1 MTFLNGLLAFG
12 AAAFTIPL
20 LIHLLH
26 RNRYVTLDW
35 GAMHLL
41 QFSRSVNAKRVQ
53 WQQLLLLF
61 LRCLLPILLALAM
74 SRPLFQS
81 WLSTNGP
88 TPLSIAILIDDS
100 MSMFARDTTGP
111 ANKSV
116 EDTNLLVGRTPR
128 FAKAC
133 SAAIEILAGLPA
145 GSNAAVLLS
154 GTKPETV
161 NGQVPEELAI
171 QLEQLMDRTVPAGE
185 LDLESSLRLALD
197 WLSKS
202 QHTRRQLVVVSDYQT
217 KDWSKLSNES
227 TIELVEIIQKQDVVP
242 EFAMLNIAPTRDE
255 KPSNLSI
262 HSVLS
267 APSIV
272 AAGQECVINTTIGN
286 HGDQDC
292 NDVPI
297 AVYANDVEIDRQ
309 RISLP
314 ANTTAIVRS
323 RWAPQQLGDQ
333 LLRSQILRDDLLAA
347 DNTLSSVLVVQEPMQ
362 ILLVDGDRKSEPM
375 QSETDFLRLALSPFS
390 ILHGE
395 KGDLFITKSIQPN
408 ELSEPLLNAARV
420 VCLCNVAELSEPQ
433 QRWLR
438 DFVDKG
444 NGLMV
449 FLGDRVRIDQYQSWP
464 SVAKGGL
471 KIANLSARS
480 SVKSVDN
487 GPETRLNT
495 QQIEF
500 VPIRDISPLSLASLA
515 KARFESRVP
524 FSLDPA
530 AMLAPFS
537 ASVAVRFEDNQP
549 WLLQTNLG
557 RGRCL
562 WVSTSCDD
570 DDSNLPSRT
579 AYLPL
584 IQKLAAYAARVE
596 PPDRQITSGS
606 EWSARISPKTVVSSE
621 SSPRT
626 VQVMRPDKKTEIVQM
641 EEGQRFHFGDTRL
654 LGPYMATGLAESV
667 SSAVD
672 LGPPKPTEETQ
683 SVGFALNRTLVCVK
697 PDISESSSES
707 QWQPLTS
714 QEMAALAKTWNAS
727 ISNSSADLLNSTRSG
742 WHGREIWTWLWTA
755 LMICFLAEIVLEQRL
770 SPRLQS
776 MRQSRE
782 QGVA

>member
-41 QFSRSVNAKRVQ
+41 QFSRSVSAKRVQ

-111 ANKSV
+111 TNKNS
-116 EDTNLLVGRTPR
+116 EDTNLLAGRTPR

-133 SAAIEILAGLPA
+133 SAAIEILAGLPE
-145 GSNAAVLLS
+145 GSNATVLLS
-154 GTKPETV
+154 GTKPETMS
-161 NGQVPEELAI
+161 GQVPEELAV

-202 QHTRRQLVVVSDYQT
+202 QNTRRQLVVVSDYQT

-227 TIELVEIIQKQDVVP
+227 TIELVELIKKQDVVP

-262 HSVLS
+262 DSVLS

-272 AAGQECVINTTIGN
+272 AAGQECVVNTTIGN

-347 DNTLSSVLVVQEPMQ
+347 DNMLSSVLVVQEPMQ

-449 FLGDRVRIDQYQSWP
+449 FLGDRVRIDQYQSWA
-464 SVAKGGL
+464 SVAQGGL
-471 KIANLSARS
+471 KIANLSDRS

-500 VPIRDISPLSLASLA
+500 VPIRGISPLSLASLA
-515 KARFESRVP
+515 NARFESRVP

-530 AMLAPFS
+530 ATLAPFS

-557 RGRCL
+557 LGRCL
-562 WVSTSCDD
+562 WISTSCDD

-606 EWSARISPKTVVSSE
+606 EWSAKISSKTVVSSE

-626 VQVMRPDKKTEIVQM
+626 IQVMRPDKKTAIVQM
-641 EEGQRFHFGDTRL
+641 EEGQRFHYQDTRL
-654 LGPYMATGLAESV
+654 LGPYIATGLAESV

-672 LGPPKPTEETQ
+672 LRPPEPMEETR
-683 SVGFALNRTLVCVK
+683 SDGFALNRTLICVK
-697 PDISESSSES
+697 PDISESFSES
-707 QWQPLTS
+707 QLQPLTS
-714 QEMAALAKTWNAS
+714 QEMVDLAKTWNAS

-755 LMICFLAEIVLEQRL
+755 LIICFLAEIVLEQRL